1 MVSENTA
8 SSQRCDKKEEG
19 QIPEQVGWWFSMR
32 PEEEAGQS
40 HPGLGNRGHQARSV
54 SVNELKS
61 HDGDPDGHGLSLEKR
76 GDVEGCASA
85 LGAGITV
92 AIDCCLVMFAL
103 LAQSMP
109 QGDDTPRRLSKTG
122 TSLYAVL
129 ELKKGARPEEVK
141 KAYSPSRPLPTPPPL
156 SFGYRLGRK
165 LALQY
170 HPDKNPGDTQ
180 AAEFFKEINTA
191 HAVLSDPTKR
201 KIYDQHGSLG
211 IYLFDHFGEEGVR
224 YYFIAN
230 SCWFKTLVILCYLLT
245 CCCCCCCCC
254 FCCGYL
260 IPPPEEVHWKQQRNV
275 CTQPTRAGAQ
285 CTVRIDED
293 SDD

>member
-1 MVSENTA
+1 
-8 SSQRCDKKEEG
+8 
-19 QIPEQVGWWFSMR
+19 
-32 PEEEAGQS
+32 
-40 HPGLGNRGHQARSV
+40 
-54 SVNELKS
+54 
-61 HDGDPDGHGLSLEKR
+61 
-76 GDVEGCASA
+76 
-85 LGAGITV
+85 
-92 AIDCCLVMFAL
+92 
-103 LAQSMP
+103 MP
-109 QGDDTPRRLSKTG
+109 QGDDTSRRLSKTG

-129 ELKKGARPEEVK
+129 ELKKGARPEEIK
-141 KAYSPSRPLPTPPPL
+141 KAY
-156 SFGYRLGRK
+156 RK

-191 HAVLSDPTKR
+191 HAVLSDPTKK

-260 IPPPEEVHWKQQRNV
+260 TPPPEEVHRKQQRNV
-275 CTQPTRAGAQ
+275 CTQPTRAASSLDPLSAVVLWTGYSP
-285 CTVRIDED
+285 CTRA
-293 SDD
+293 SASTL